1 MQMERKFIV
10 PATTFLAGIII
21 WLYFFFFMVS
31 NHLVVWMELIFGIVI
46 GGLIVISALA
56 CRRAGGPK
64 SGNIFRSGI
73 LLVMGVLTFWKIGI
87 SAAIILLA
95 AAVFTLLIAL
105 NTKQLK
111 PSTN

>member
-1 MQMERKFIV
+1 MERKFII

-21 WLYFFFFMVS
+21 WLYFFFFVAS
-31 NHLVVWMELIFGIVI
+31 DQPVVWIELTFGIVI
-46 GGLIVISALA
+46 GGLIVISAFA
-56 CRRAGGPK
+56 CRRAEGPK
-64 SGNIFRSGI
+64 FGNIFRSGI

-111 PSTN
+111 PSSN

>member
-1 MQMERKFIV
+1 MERKFIV

-21 WLYFFFFMVS
+21 WLYFFFF
-31 NHLVVWMELIFGIVI
+31 VVLDQSIVWIELTFGIVI

-56 CRRAGGPK
+56 CRRASGPK
-64 SGNIFRSGI
+64 SGNLFRSGI
-73 LLVMGVLTFWKIGI
+73 LLVMGLLTFWKIGI

-95 AAVFTLLIAL
+95 SAVYTLLIAL

>member
-1 MQMERKFIV
+1 MERKFIV

-21 WLYFFFFMVS
+21 WLYFFFFVVS
-31 NHLVVWMELIFGIVI
+31 DQPVVWLELTFGII
-46 GGLIVISALA
+46 IAGLIVISAFT
-56 CRRAGGPK
+56 CRRVDGPK

-87 SAAIILLA
+87 SAAVILLA

>member
-1 MQMERKFIV
+1 MERKFIL

-21 WLYFFFFMVS
+21 WLYFFFFVVS
-31 NHLVVWMELIFGIVI
+31 NQPVVWIELIFGIVI
-46 GGLIVISALA
+46 GGLIVISAFA
-56 CRRAGGPK
+56 CKRAGGPK

-73 LLVMGVLTFWKIGI
+73 LLVMCVLTFWKIGI

-95 AAVFTLLIAL
+95 AAVITLLIAL
-105 NTKQLK
+105 NMKQFK

>member
-1 MQMERKFIV
+1 MEKKFIL
-10 PATTFLAGIII
+10 PATTFLGGIII
-21 WLYFFFFMVS
+21 WLYFFFFVGS
-31 NHLVVWMELIFGIVI
+31 DQPLLWIELTFGFVI
-46 GGLIVISALA
+46 GGLIVISAFA
-56 CRRAGGPK
+56 CKRAGGPK

-73 LLVMGVLTFWKIGI
+73 LLVMCVLTFWKIGI

-95 AAVFTLLIAL
+95 AAVFTLFIAL

>member
-1 MQMERKFIV
+1 MERKFIV

-21 WLYFFFFMVS
+21 WLFFFFF
-31 NHLVVWMELIFGIVI
+31 VVLDQSIVWIELTFGIVI
-46 GGLIVISALA
+46 GGLIVISALT
-56 CRRAGGPK
+56 CRQAGGPK

-73 LLVMGVLTFWKIGI
+73 LLVMGVLTFWMIGI

-95 AAVFTLLIAL
+95 AAVITLLIAL

>member
-1 MQMERKFIV
+1 MERKFIV
-10 PATTFLAGIII
+10 PATTFLAGIIV
-21 WLYFFFFMVS
+21 WLYFFFFVVLDQS
-31 NHLVVWMELIFGIVI
+31 VVWIELIFGIVI
-46 GGLIVISALA
+46 VGLIVISALA

-87 SAAIILLA
+87 SAAIILVA

>member
-1 MQMERKFIV
+1 MERKFIV

-21 WLYFFFFMVS
+21 WLYFFFFVELDQS
-31 NHLVVWMELIFGIVI
+31 IVWIELTFGIVI
-46 GGLIVISALA
+46 GGLIVISAFA
-56 CRRAGGPK
+56 CRRASGPK

-73 LLVMGVLTFWKIGI
+73 LMVMGVLTFWKIGI
-87 SAAIILLA
+87 SVAIILLA

>member
-1 MQMERKFIV
+1 MERKFIV
-10 PATTFLAGIII
+10 PATTFLGGIIV
-21 WLYFFFFMVS
+21 WLYFFFF
-31 NHLVVWMELIFGIVI
+31 VVLDQSIVWIELTFGIVI
-46 GGLIVISALA
+46 GGLIVISAFA
-56 CRRAGGPK
+56 CRRAEGPK
-64 SGNIFRSGI
+64 SGNIFRRSI
-73 LLVMGVLTFWKIGI
+73 LLIMALLIFWKIGI

>member
-1 MQMERKFIV
+1 MERKFII
-10 PATTFLAGIII
+10 PATTFLAGIIV
-21 WLYFFFFMVS
+21 WLYFFF
-31 NHLVVWMELIFGIVI
+31 LVVLDQSVVWVELIFGIVI
-46 GGLIVISALA
+46 GGLIVISAFA
-56 CRRAGGPK
+56 CRRASGPK

-73 LLVMGVLTFWKIGI
+73 LMVMGMLTFWKIGI

-95 AAVFTLLIAL
+95 AAVITLLIAL

>member
-1 MQMERKFIV
+1 MERKFIL
-10 PATTFLAGIII
+10 PASTFLAGIII
-21 WLYFFFFMVS
+21 WLYFFFFAGADQF
-31 NHLVVWMELIFGIVI
+31 VVWMELIFGFVI
-46 GGLIVISALA
+46 GGLIVISAFT
-56 CRRAGGPK
+56 CRRAEGPK

-73 LLVMGVLTFWKIGI
+73 LLIMALLTFWKIGI

-95 AAVFTLLIAL
+95 AAVITLLIAL

>member
-1 MQMERKFIV
+1 MEKKFIL

-21 WLYFFFFMVS
+21 WLYFFFFIDS
-31 NHLVVWMELIFGIVI
+31 DQPIVWIELTLGII
-46 GGLIVISALA
+46 ISGLIVFSAYT

-64 SGNIFRSGI
+64 SGNMFRTGI
-73 LLVMGVLTFWKIGI
+73 LLVLASLTFWKIGN

-95 AAVFTLLIAL
+95 ASLITLLIVL

-111 PSTN
+111 SSAN